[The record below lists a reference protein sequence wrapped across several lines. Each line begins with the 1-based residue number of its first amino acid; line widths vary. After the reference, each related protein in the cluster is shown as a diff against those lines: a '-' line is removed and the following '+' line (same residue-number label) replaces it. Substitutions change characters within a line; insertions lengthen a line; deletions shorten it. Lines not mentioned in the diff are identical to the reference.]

1 MKLKLQ
7 KLDKNLLEQGL
18 IDSLSPDEKELLG
31 QLVRAQSEQGDLN
44 ALKPK
49 AIYDEVSEVT
59 TVVDNMQ
66 ALEQLQASL
75 EDPNF
80 NIGAFLGKL
89 SEKDK
94 ALLESVLD

>member
-1 MKLKLQ
+1 M
-7 KLDKNLLEQGL
+7 
-18 IDSLSPDEKELLG
+18 
-31 QLVRAQSEQGDLN
+31 SEI
-44 ALKPK
+44 A
-49 AIYDEVSEVT
+49 
-59 TVVDNMQ
+59 TVVDNVQ

-94 ALLESVLD
+94 AILEAVLD